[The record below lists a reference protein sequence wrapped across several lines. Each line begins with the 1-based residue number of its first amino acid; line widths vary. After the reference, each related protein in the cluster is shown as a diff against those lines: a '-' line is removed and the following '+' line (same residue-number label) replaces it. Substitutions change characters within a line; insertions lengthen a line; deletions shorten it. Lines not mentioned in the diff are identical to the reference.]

1 MKLFLGMLAA
11 FAISGCAFADSA
23 AYIATGANEFGTVDL
38 NTGSFN
44 DIGNLGFTV
53 AGLGEI
59 NGTLYTGL
67 EGGTTLY
74 KVDTANAT
82 TTPVGDGSMSYL
94 VFGSTNN
101 ALYTVNTVGSLYRID
116 PATGATTL
124 IGSTF
129 LPIGANNL
137 GLSTGSDNLY
147 IALGS
152 TVYTIDTTT
161 GAATYVGDTGLG
173 GVGALVS
180 LNSGLFGGSLGA
192 TNDFYQFDQHTA
204 APSFLAASAAGD
216 YAYGLAPIVPEP
228 ASVGLFAMAFLVF
241 GGYAYQRRRI
251 AAKA

>member
-1 MKLFLGMLAA
+1 MAV
-11 FAISGCAFADSA
+11 SSCAFADSS
-23 AYIATGANEFGTVDL
+23 AYIATLANEFGTVNL

-44 DIGNLGFTV
+44 DIGNLGFAV
-53 AGLGEI
+53 SGLGEV

-74 KVDTANAT
+74 KINPTNGT
-82 TTPVGDGSMSYL
+82 TTAVGDGSMSYL

-116 PATGATTL
+116 PTNGATTL

-152 TVYTIDTTT
+152 TIYTIDTTT
-161 GAATYVGDTGLG
+161 GAATFVGDTGLPG
-173 GVGALVS
+173 IGALVS

-192 TNDFYQFDQHTA
+192 SSDFYQFNPNTA
-204 APSFLAASAAGD
+204 GATFLAASGAGS
-216 YAYGLAPIVPEP
+216 YTYGLAPIVPEP
-228 ASVGLFAMAFLVF
+228 ASIGLVLLAGLVL
-241 GGYAYQRRRI
+241 GGYALQRKRA
-251 AAKA
+251 AAKV